1 MQIQP
6 TSFAF
11 TLPLGFLAA
20 VLYSGIDIS
29 LPALAAAWQAVEKV
43 SGLGNRDVILS
54 SCALAEA
61 ADAGLG

>member
-1 MQIQP
+1 VQIQP

-29 LPALAAAWQAVEKV
+29 LPALAATGATLGVTPRK
-43 SGLGNRDVILS
+43 SG
-54 SCALAEA
+54 
-61 ADAGLG
+61 